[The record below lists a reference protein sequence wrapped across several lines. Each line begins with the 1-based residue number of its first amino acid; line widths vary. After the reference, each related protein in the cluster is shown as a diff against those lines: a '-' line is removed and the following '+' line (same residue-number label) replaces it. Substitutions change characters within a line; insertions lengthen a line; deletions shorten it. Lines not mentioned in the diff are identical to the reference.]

1 MTIKEKFEDI
11 KIEVFSSDKTKDTLK
26 KIKVAT
32 KNFTI
37 RNAKAETFVSN
48 LHSKLK
54 KERPEALK
62 STKKVATKKTTT
74 AKATP
79 KKPTQAQCSTA
90 GKKLKLDGDSRSGS
104 ILMECGA
111 NETFKA
117 YFSKKAKGIV
127 KNRKG
132 FRPRKKK

>member
-11 KIEVFSSDKTKDTLK
+11 KIEAFSSDKTKATLRQV
-26 KIKVAT
+26 KVVT

-48 LHSKLK
+48 LHSRLK
-54 KERPEALK
+54 REKPEALR
-62 STKKVATKKTTT
+62 STKKASTP
-74 AKATP
+74 KATTR
-79 KKPTQAQCSTA
+79 KKPTKAQCSTA

-111 NETFKA
+111 DETFKA
-117 YFSKKAKGIV
+117 YFYKKSKGIV